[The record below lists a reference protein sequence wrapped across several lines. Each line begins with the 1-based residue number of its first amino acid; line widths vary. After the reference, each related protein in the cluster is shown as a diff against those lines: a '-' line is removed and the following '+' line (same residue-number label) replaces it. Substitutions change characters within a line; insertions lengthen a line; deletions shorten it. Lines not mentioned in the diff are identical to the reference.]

1 MSMALRS
8 DLVVVQTDTSTDK
21 HRQAQF
27 IGVQPAVH
35 VCAWLRVL
43 LQHLT
48 SLTGVDVGCC
58 CCRLRDQWNLR
69 ALTHT
74 DGSVAPAETHRAL
87 ELGAP
92 REQGH
97 YGFMLTD
104 LFLLPL
110 LSGQVIDMAEGKLS
124 LAPMFPAPY
133 KMPLLISNC
142 EGSISQATAQGAYTL
157 EIAFGSLKLPA
168 GGLSVSGVAYEKAV
182 DLEAGGS
189 ITWGGTDDAQ

>member
-1 MSMALRS
+1 MA
-8 DLVVVQTDTSTDK
+8 
-21 HRQAQF
+21 
-27 IGVQPAVH
+27 
-35 VCAWLRVL
+35 
-43 LQHLT
+43 
-48 SLTGVDVGCC
+48 GVDVGC

-110 LSGQVIDMAEGKLS
+110 LSGQVVDMAEGKLS

-142 EGSISQATAQGAYTL
+142 EGSISQAKAKGAYTL

-189 ITWGGTDDAQ
+189 ISWGGTDDAQ